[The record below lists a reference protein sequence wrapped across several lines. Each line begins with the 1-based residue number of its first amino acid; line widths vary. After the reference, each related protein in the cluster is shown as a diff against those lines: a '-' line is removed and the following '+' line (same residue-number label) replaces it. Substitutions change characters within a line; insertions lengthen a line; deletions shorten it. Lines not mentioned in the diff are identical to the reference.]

1 MIKTIKGGIAEDHRG
16 QLKYINE
23 FDMSPVKR
31 FYIISNAN
39 TEVVRG
45 WRGHRVEKRWF
56 YALKG
61 SFVFDFVKIDDWE
74 NPTADLTVQSKTI
87 KDVDHSIL
95 YVPNGFAFAFK
106 ALEPDSQVMVYADHG
121 LEHAAIDDY
130 TFPVDYFINS
140 KV

>member
-1 MIKTIKGGIAEDHRG
+1 MVETIKGGIAKDRRG
-16 QLKYINE
+16 HIKLVND
-23 FDMSPVKR
+23 FDMSLVKR

-45 WRGHRVEKRWF
+45 WRGHRVEERWF

-74 NPTADLTVQSKTI
+74 DPTADLTVQSKTI

-95 YVPNGFAFAFK
+95 YVPNGFAFAFR